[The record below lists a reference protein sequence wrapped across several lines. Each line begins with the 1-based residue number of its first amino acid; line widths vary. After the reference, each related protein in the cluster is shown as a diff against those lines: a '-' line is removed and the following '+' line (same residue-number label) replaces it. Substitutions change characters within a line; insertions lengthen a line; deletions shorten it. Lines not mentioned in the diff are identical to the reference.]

1 MKSDISLLF
10 PVTDPPW
17 SRPPGTVGRV
27 PPKLGRSTVVP
38 PFGSVRRRRSVSD
51 LVSKTSHKSLRIHPE
66 TQDQDFIISMVG
78 SKMLEISRL
87 ASKIP
92 DSITIVLD

>member
-1 MKSDISLLF
+1 M
-10 PVTDPPW
+10 
-17 SRPPGTVGRV
+17 
-27 PPKLGRSTVVP
+27 
-38 PFGSVRRRRSVSD
+38 SVR
-51 LVSKTSHKSLRIHPE
+51 LVCRKPGVKSFKIPLLRLASSAALFHHSPTAE
-66 TQDQDFIISMVG
+66 EADQDQDFIISMVG